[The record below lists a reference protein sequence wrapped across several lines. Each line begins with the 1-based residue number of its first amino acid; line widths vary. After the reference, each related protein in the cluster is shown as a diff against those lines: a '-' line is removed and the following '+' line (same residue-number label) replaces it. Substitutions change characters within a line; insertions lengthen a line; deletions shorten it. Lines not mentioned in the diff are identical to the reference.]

1 MLYGKYVLHTMG
13 HKLFSLNK
21 YEVEGG
27 FGFSPSMSQLYDVLR
42 TIERTSDFNEM
53 VLALSQWELSYA
65 YNPT

>member
-1 MLYGKYVLHTMG
+1 MMLYGKYVLHTMG

-42 TIERTSDFNEM
+42 TIKN
-53 VLALSQWELSYA
+53 Q
-65 YNPT
+65 